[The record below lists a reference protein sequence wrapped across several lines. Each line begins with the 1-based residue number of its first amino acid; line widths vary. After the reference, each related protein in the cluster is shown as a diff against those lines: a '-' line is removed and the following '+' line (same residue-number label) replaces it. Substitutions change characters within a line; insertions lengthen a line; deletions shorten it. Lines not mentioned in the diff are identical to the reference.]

1 MKKVKG
7 LLLVI
12 ACAVSLF
19 GVKVFANDIN
29 THVGGTGSLSG
40 WNAQYQLQGPIPSG
54 ITLMVQV
61 GRPIFLESMI

>member
-40 WNAQYQLQGPIPSG
+40 LNAQYQYKEIL
-54 ITLMVQV
+54 
-61 GRPIFLESMI
+61 IFR

>member
-1 MKKVKG
+1 MRKVKG

-40 WNAQYQLQGPIPSG
+40 LNAQYQLQGPNPSG
-54 ITLMVQV
+54 ITLN
-61 GRPIFLESMI
+61 GTSWTAPFLESMI